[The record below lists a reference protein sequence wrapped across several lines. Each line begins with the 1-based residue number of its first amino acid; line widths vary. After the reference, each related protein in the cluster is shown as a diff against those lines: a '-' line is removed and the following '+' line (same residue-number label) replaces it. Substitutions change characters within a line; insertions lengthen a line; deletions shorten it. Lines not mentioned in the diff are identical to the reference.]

1 MLINLRDGSKAE
13 WIRAVKFGL
22 RHKDQMQA
30 ASETSYADQPQ
41 PNKTVNIED
50 FQRAVATLQRIDS
63 RIPAEVTRK
72 AIHLI
77 SSTNLL
83 PVFDLEQSFIFD
95 LPSTNMLALILPI
108 REISRFIMPP
118 PFEDAQN
125 HNWALLHGTSCW
137 KEKSDRLTGR
147 SIKTSADVICP
158 PLEPSILAEKSLKAT
173 PFQNGRPRT

>member
-1 MLINLRDGSKAE
+1 
-13 WIRAVKFGL
+13 
-22 RHKDQMQA
+22 MQA
-30 ASETSYADQPQ
+30 ASEISYADQPQ

-108 REISRFIMPP
+108 REISRFTMPP

-125 HNWALLHGTSCW
+125 HTWALLHGTSCW
-137 KEKSDRLTGR
+137 KENQTG
-147 SIKTSADVICP
+147 
-158 PLEPSILAEKSLKAT
+158 SLVV
-173 PFQNGRPRT
+173 Q